1 MKSFLLYCDKY
12 AYESDGIVIFNK
24 VKPHTDFRGPHES
37 GLAKMIA
44 IGIAKHKGASM
55 FHSFGFHRFAEL
67 IPQVAEQFL
76 EKCPFAVSVGV
87 VQNAYDD
94 ICNLEVCG
102 KDNFMETD
110 ARLLETA
117 KNVWQNLSSMILMF
131 WRWMKSER
139 ISAETATIRM

>member
-1 MKSFLLYCDKY
+1 
-12 AYESDGIVIFNK
+12 
-24 VKPHTDFRGPHES
+24 
-37 GLAKMIA
+37 MIA

-94 ICNLEVCG
+94 ICNPG
-102 KDNFMETD
+102 SM
-110 ARLLETA
+110 
-117 KNVWQNLSSMILMF
+117 WQ
-131 WRWMKSER
+131 R
-139 ISAETATIRM
+139 

>member
-1 MKSFLLYCDKY
+1 
-12 AYESDGIVIFNK
+12 
-24 VKPHTDFRGPHES
+24 
-37 GLAKMIA
+37 MIA

-87 VQNAYDD
+87 VQNACDD

-117 KNVWQNLSSMILMF
+117 KERMAKFKFNDIDVLAMDEIGKNISGNGHDPNVTGRNITRTL
-131 WRWMKSER
+131 E
-139 ISAETATIRM
+139 IR